1 MDIKTARQR
10 FISRW
15 GELGSSWGICKTMA
29 QVHALLLIS
38 SRPLCTDEIMKEL
51 NISRGN
57 ACMNLKSLHEWGL
70 IYKSCKDGKR
80 REFYTAEKDM
90 YKVFKQIVLQRK
102 KQELEPLLELLEEC
116 SAVEE
121 KCRESVEFCQ
131 VVKDIKLFS
140 SKTDRTIDTLFNT
153 NPDWFLGSFLRMIR

>member
-1 MDIKTARQR
+1 MDIKTARHR
-10 FISRW
+10 FITRW

-51 NISRGN
+51 DISRGN
-57 ACMNLKSLHEWGL
+57 VCMNLKSLQEWGL
-70 IYKSCKDGKR
+70 VYKSCQEGERK
-80 REFYTAEKDM
+80 EFYVAEKDM
-90 YKVFKQIVLQRK
+90 YIVFRQIVLQRK
-102 KQELEPLLELLEEC
+102 KQELEPILDLLEEC

-121 KCRESVEFCQ
+121 KCKESAEFCH

-140 SKTDRTIDTLFNT
+140 SKANRAIDTIFNT